1 MFNIHYTHIRN
12 TFQPIQNTDYDMEAS
27 EIIMLILLFLQVMEE
42 QLIRRH
48 MKTIVEMEGSG
59 VVHMLKNNKMLDLAC
74 MYKLFG
80 RVTEGHKTIGEA
92 VSK

>member
-1 MFNIHYTHIRN
+1 
-12 TFQPIQNTDYDMEAS
+12 
-27 EIIMLILLFLQVMEE
+27 
-42 QLIRRH
+42 

-59 VVHMLKNNKMLDLAC
+59 VVHMLKNNRMPDLAC

-92 VSK
+92 VSKYVNKDVGIK